1 MVTRLSS
8 ERMKVLIMDWLKTLT
23 TYMERLLENLYKPE
37 VERGFRWLPWA
48 WITALYLGGALLWG
62 KFFNWGR
69 IPFDYLDW
77 AEVWAPR
84 LHVVRDAL
92 LKGVLPL
99 HLDDAG
105 ALRNLTDRFFSIAD
119 VAFTP
124 QMVLLRF
131 MEIGP
136 FILVNTLF
144 LYTIALL
151 GLLWLRRRFGLSLAA
166 FSVLFLLFNFNG
178 SIQAHLAVG
187 HPSWWGYLLF
197 PLLVVQVVQL
207 LDGEH
212 SWWWST
218 RTAMLLFIIWLQG
231 GFHQYVWALMFLGL
245 LAVVSWKHIIP
256 LMRALVGALVI
267 SAWRILP
274 PILIFQQVDT
284 EFLGGYPTA
293 WELLKAMVV
302 IIPPE
307 ASLEVRSNINLLAW
321 WELDLYIGL
330 VGCAF
335 LLYFGLYRWIG
346 RLRNGEGYPE
356 LLLPVAAMVLLSI
369 GRIYRLVMLLPVP
382 LLTGERV
389 SARMVLMPLVFLLV
403 MGAVEFQRWIS
414 GAGSDRES
422 GNPRA
427 YALHLAGLGALLV
440 LAHDLWQ
447 HIKLWQVTN
456 VFQVSDYTPR
466 DLSLITISNHADPIY
481 TTILTVG
488 AVLTLL
494 GIVGMLLL
502 SWRERKQKAA
512 KRLRPSE

>member
-1 MVTRLSS
+1 
-8 ERMKVLIMDWLKTLT
+8 MKVMLVNRLKRLMGWLGK
-23 TYMERLLENLYKPE
+23 LLEAFYQPE
-37 VERGFRWLPWA
+37 VERDFRWLPWA

-69 IPFDYLDW
+69 MPFDYLDW

-84 LHVVRDAL
+84 LQVVRDAL

-124 QMVLLRF
+124 QMALLRF

-136 FILVNTLF
+136 YILVNTLL
-144 LYTIALL
+144 LYTVALL
-151 GLLWLRRRFGLSLAA
+151 GLLWLRRRFDLSLVA

-207 LDGEH
+207 VDGEH
-212 SWWWST
+212 GWWWST
-218 RTAMLLFIIWLQG
+218 RTALLLFIIWLQG
-231 GFHQYVWALMFLGL
+231 AFHQYVWALMFLGL
-245 LAVVSWKHIIP
+245 LAAVSWKHIVP
-256 LMRALVGALVI
+256 LMRALLGALVI

-293 WELLKAMVV
+293 FELFKALVV
-302 IIPPE
+302 IVPPE
-307 ASLEVRSNINLLAW
+307 AALEVRSNINLLAW

-335 LLYFGLYRWIG
+335 LLYFGVYRWIE
-346 RLRNGEGYPE
+346 RVRHGEGYPE

-389 SARMVLMPLVFLLV
+389 SARMILLPLVFLLV
-403 MGAVEFQRWIS
+403 TGAVELQRWIS
-414 GAGSDRES
+414 GAASDLE
-422 GNPRA
+422 NEHPRA
-427 YALHLAGLGALLV
+427 YALQLAGLGALLV
-440 LAHDLWQ
+440 LGHDLWQ
-447 HIKLWQVTN
+447 HLKLWQVNN
-456 VFQVSDYTPR
+456 VFDVSELTPR
-466 DLSLITISNHADPIY
+466 DLSLVVVSNHPDPVY
-481 TTILTVG
+481 TTLLAVG
-488 AVLTLL
+488 AAVTLL

-502 SWRERKQKAA
+502 SWRERK
-512 KRLRPSE
+512 RNELHPVGSSD